1 MPRVLLAYGGG
12 PDQVGDLW
20 LPSTPPPYP
29 VVVLVHGGFWY
40 QRWQRDLMDRLAQD
54 LARRG
59 RAAWNIEYR
68 RVGGGGGW
76 PATGQDVARAVDHLA
91 TMSPVHGLDLNQ
103 VTLVG
108 HSAGGHLA
116 LWASARRE
124 ASVRAVLVVGLAPV
138 TDLALARAEGLGSG
152 AVDALFAGGPTQTNA
167 SPIHRLPLGLP
178 QLLAHAADDSLVPV
192 AHTRRYVSAAR
203 SAGDSVDYRETPSG
217 GHFTFLDPDSEVW
230 AEVVAALPQCQH

>member
-1 MPRVLLAYGGG
+1 MPVLLAYGGG

-20 LPSTPPPYP
+20 LPSTPPPHP

-40 QRWQRDLMDRLAQD
+40 QRWQRDLMDRLALD
-54 LARRG
+54 LSRRG

-68 RVGGGGGW
+68 RVGADGGW
-76 PATGQDVARAVDHLA
+76 PTTGDDVVRAVDHLTSLA
-91 TMSPVHGLDLNQ
+91 PLHDLDPSD

-116 LWASARRE
+116 LWTAARRE
-124 ASVRAVLVVGLAPV
+124 ASVRPVLVVGLAPL
-138 TDLALARAEGLGSG
+138 TDLVAARAESLGSG
-152 AVDALFAGGPTQTNA
+152 AVDALFAGGPTQTDA

-192 AHTRRYVSAAR
+192 AHSRRYVSAAR
-203 SAGDSVDYRETPSG
+203 SAGDPVDYRETPTG
-217 GHFTFLDPDSEVW
+217 GHFTFLDPDSEAW